1 MKVVL
6 DAVVISHFSIDHIAP
21 QVLRAIPPSTPVFA
35 SSLAHSSIVK
45 LKHFDD
51 VFEFGVYDP
60 SHANAQ
66 IERLPPWLNFG
77 LLNPLADIA
86 HQTPAVIITF
96 TSEGTTHAIIY
107 ALHGIHPKE
116 LEPVL
121 ESNVE
126 VLGLMCGLTATKTI
140 TGHLIAYGGPQALA
154 CVRAVTPKW
163 WIKNHDDEH
172 VNVFGL
178 IGRALRMDV
187 YDLDRVLKEEAG
199 DGEVRGLEG
208 TELVDLRQG
217 DSIAV
222 V

>member
-1 MKVVL
+1 MIL

-21 QVLRAIPPSTPVFA
+21 QVLLAIPPSTPVFA

-45 LKHFDD
+45 LKHFET
-51 VFEFGVYDP
+51 VHQYGAYDP
-60 SHANAQ
+60 SQPVTQNEH
-66 IERLPPWLNFG
+66 LPTWLQLG

-96 TSEGTTHAIIY
+96 TSEETSFAIIY

-116 LEPVL
+116 LTPVTQ
-121 ESNVE
+121 SKVE
-126 VLGLMCGLTATKTI
+126 VLALMTGLTATKTI

-154 CVRAVTPKW
+154 CVRAVKPKW

-178 IGRALRMDV
+178 IGRALRMDE
-187 YDLDRVLKEEAG
+187 YDLESVLKEEAG
-199 DGEVRGLEG
+199 EGELRGLEG
-208 TELVDLRQG
+208 TEFVDLRQG
-217 DSIAV
+217 DCLALI
-222 V
+222 